1 MKKLAALLLTA
12 TLATIIV
19 LPVASH
25 INQSSRQG
33 VQTADFPTPPG
44 PPPVANF
51 PTPPGPPPAA

>member
-25 INQSSRQG
+25 INHPSRNR
-33 VQTADFPTPPG
+33 VLTAEDPIPPL
-44 PPPVANF
+44 PPHVA
-51 PTPPGPPPAA
+51 